1 MVCLRPGRRP
11 QRWKIRVLCCARGV
25 LLRHWWGVREHH
37 APTDARGTGWLG
49 IGTEHALHTHTLH
62 THTHTHAH
70 TGTHAQ
76 PHTHTH
82 GTHAHTHARQHRPGT
97 HGVLQGCSRGAPR
110 VRMSA
115 PQVPLHRIRPAL
127 PWVRPR
133 PRRVARADLAPNR
146 QAPLEYPSS
155 TRAFRRAAINPWS
168 APRYGKGR
176 VSTRRAPWSPPRS
189 SLGSSSVR
197 CP

>member
-49 IGTEHALHTHTLH
+49 IGTEHALHTHTH
-62 THTHTHAH
+62 YTHTHTHAH

-82 GTHAHTHARQHRPGT
+82 CTHAHTHARQHRPGT
-97 HGVLQGCSRGAPR
+97 HGVLPGCSRGAPR

-115 PQVPLHRIRPAL
+115 PQVPLHRIRPYCYRGCGRAHAE
-127 PWVRPR
+127 RPE
-133 PRRVARADLAPNR
+133 PTSLLTA
-146 QAPLEYPSS
+146 
-155 TRAFRRAAINPWS
+155 S
-168 APRYGKGR
+168 APRVPLKFAR
-176 VSTRRAPWSPPRS
+176 VPSC
-189 SLGSSSVR
+189 GNQSVVSAEVWEGP
-197 CP
+197 CEYP